1 MPTLTTKLIE
11 RTRPRSKR
19 IEISCSVVRGLL
31 LRVLPSGKKVLLYR
45 HRAGGQDNKVRLG
58 LFGDGTGD
66 TVTLAEAREQAARL
80 AIMGSTVA
88 LSLADEARAPESVEK
103 RRISFSD
110 LVAEF
115 SRRHVE
121 TDALRDR
128 TKKYYRKALSESLL
142 VWGPRSLD
150 SIRFADV
157 EEFHRQNSHR
167 PSAANNYIRVLHL
180 MFEKAVQW
188 EMFERRNPAHGIKLF
203 KENKRKRY
211 LTTDER
217 RRLNRVLNEALLRN
231 SGTGGPQARW
241 SHVYG
246 IRLLL
251 LTGMRLSEVL
261 NLQWSWIWAER
272 LEVILPDSKTGQSV
286 RPISP
291 AVLDLLD
298 ELEPYRVDGV
308 PFVVYGRN
316 NQRID
321 PASLRSAWSRLRAAA
336 GLDDVRLHDLRHS
349 AASDAIS
356 SGCTLQ
362 EVGAI
367 LGHKNPA
374 TTARYAHLSSTA
386 AKAAAKRMT
395 DSIAK
400 SNVESEPLRP
410 ARRRKKKK
418 KTTTTNKN
426 GTE

>member
-1 MPTLTTKLIE
+1 MPTLTTKLIR
-11 RTRPRSKR
+11 RTKPRPKR
-19 IEISCSVVRGLL
+19 IEISCSSVRGLL
-31 LRVLPSGKKVLLYR
+31 IRVLPTGKKVFLYR
-45 HRAGGQDNKVRLG
+45 ERRNGRDTKVRIG
-58 LFGDGTGD
+58 LFGDGSGD
-66 TVTLAEAREQAARL
+66 TVTLAQAREQAAHL
-80 AIMGSTVA
+80 AVA
-88 LSLADEARAPESVEK
+88 EGANGHTDVTPTKAVAPEEST
-103 RRISFSD
+103 ISFAD
-110 LVAEF
+110 LVSEF

-121 TDALRDR
+121 TEALRSSTR
-128 TKKYYRKALSESLL
+128 KNYRKALEESLL
-142 VWGPRSLD
+142 AFGPRPLN

-167 PSAANNYIRVLHL
+167 QSAANNYIRVLHL

-211 LTTDER
+211 LTAEER
-217 RRLNRVLNEALLRN
+217 HALDSVLHEALQRYSPR
-231 SGTGGPQARW
+231 SGRKGPWARW
-241 SHVYG
+241 SHVYA

-261 NLQWSWIWAER
+261 SLRWSWISAER

-291 AVLDLLD
+291 AVLDLLT
-298 ELEPYRVDGV
+298 ELKPYKRVGV
-308 PFVVYGRN
+308 PLVVYGQN
-316 NQRID
+316 AQQID
-321 PASLRSAWSRLRAAA
+321 PASLRAAWSRLRTAA

-367 LGHKNPA
+367 LGHKTPG
-374 TTARYAHLSSTA
+374 TTARYAHLSSRA

-400 SNVESEPLRP
+400 SSAGDKEPLRP
-410 ARRRKKKK
+410 VRRRKKKK
-418 KTTTTNKN
+418 D
-426 GTE
+426 